1 MLDLNEDFD
10 VLYQKQNNNRED
22 LIKLNVRNSQLDSQT
37 KMLEIEDEQLIDDN

>member
-37 KMLEIEDEQLIDDN
+37 KMLESEDEQLIDDN